1 MSNWKKEF
9 VTDHRHRANSL
20 TYKECLK
27 VKTNNPVGKKCVYI
41 YIYIYTHTHSFC
53 ASHKNEKM
61 LNLAHKKKKKQVKT
75 TLKVHKI
82 RTTCQIRKK
91 SRS

>member
-27 VKTNNPVGKKCVYI
+27 VKTNNPVGKKCVCVCVCIYI
-41 YIYIYTHTHSFC
+41 YIYIHSFC

-61 LNLAHKKKKKQVKT
+61 LNLAHKKKKRNK
-75 TLKVHKI
+75 LKLH
-82 RTTCQIRKK
+82 
-91 SRS
+91 